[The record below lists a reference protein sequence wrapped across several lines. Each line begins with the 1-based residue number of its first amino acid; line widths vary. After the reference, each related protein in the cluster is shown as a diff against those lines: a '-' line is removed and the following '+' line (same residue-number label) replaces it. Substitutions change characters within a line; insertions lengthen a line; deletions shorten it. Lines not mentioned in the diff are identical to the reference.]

1 MALLTTLLTS
11 AAVTSLVTWNDVSDN
26 RTTVASY
33 TVSDNTTLAFDAA
46 SADTRSQPTINDA
59 DFRSP
64 TSTSVNYFRLRP
76 TTRSPGDHLRSQRIA
91 ITRSIRLYGIVVAAC
106 VATVVAVALA
116 AACVVVRGT
125 STSTPN
131 AGRCG
136 SLFRRL
142 NRRSAADLAAATG
155 SGDGDYIYRPLG
167 TGTGNRLDDEYETTF
182 VGVSVPLLHDVRAV

>member
-1 MALLTTLLTS
+1 MALLTALLTS

-26 RTTVASY
+26 RTTVALY
-33 TVSDNTTLAFDAA
+33 TVSDNTTHAFDVT
-46 SADTRSQPTINDA
+46 SADTRSQPTTNDA

-64 TSTSVNYFRLRP
+64 TTTSVNYFLLRP
-76 TTRSPGDHLRSQRIA
+76 TIRSPGDHLRSQRIA

-125 STSTPN
+125 SASTPCS
-131 AGRCG
+131 GRCG
-136 SLFRRL
+136 SWFRRF
-142 NRRSAADLAAATG
+142 NRRSAADLAAATSG
-155 SGDGDYIYRPLG
+155 GDGDYIYRPLG